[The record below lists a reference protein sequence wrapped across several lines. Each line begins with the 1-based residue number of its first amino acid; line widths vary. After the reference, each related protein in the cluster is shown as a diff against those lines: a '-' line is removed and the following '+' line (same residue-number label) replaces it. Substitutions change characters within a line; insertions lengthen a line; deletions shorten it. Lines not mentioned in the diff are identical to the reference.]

1 MEPVGAL
8 PPARIAVSE
17 IRPPVFAEPVA
28 WVVIVG
34 LTLVTVEVSP
44 ASLQWLVAALL
55 PASPL

>member
-28 WVVIVG
+28 RVAIVG
-34 LTLVTVEVSP
+34 LALVTVDVSLK
-44 ASLQWLVAALL
+44 SSQLV
-55 PASPL
+55 PDE